1 MIRPLRLLVKAAI
14 TVVLSGLSL
23 PVPMGVAWAA
33 EGFSSKLE
41 LALNG
46 GDAQTLTELVPPESL
61 SGLQRR
67 YDRFSKEFPDA
78 RWTVRPLATLD
89 DGRRTLE
96 VLVRGERESD
106 GLQYQLE
113 ASQRLAV
120 RIEAGRLMDQEL
132 LMEQS
137 LLRSGKSSLPVTL
150 DIPDAVLTGSR
161 YDVDVIFDQPLGNA
175 VVAGGLLSLTPE
187 QVLNQIRPNLT
198 LEPMGGGGLF
208 KTVQAPQRPGA
219 QTWAAMLVHPDGVVT
234 VTKRVRVVN
243 QRRDLAP

>member
-1 MIRPLRLLVKAAI
+1 MMSPLSMFKSFSGTLV
-14 TVVLSGLSL
+14 
-23 PVPMGVAWAA
+23 
-33 EGFSSKLE
+33 F
-41 LALNG
+41 
-46 GDAQTLTELVPPESL
+46 
-61 SGLQRR
+61 
-67 YDRFSKEFPDA
+67 
-78 RWTVRPLATLD
+78 
-89 DGRRTLE
+89 
-96 VLVRGERESD
+96 VRGERESD